1 MATTPAKN
9 RCAICSKEKASFK
22 CEGCAQTFC
31 FNHVSDH
38 RQQLNQQLDEIEVN
52 RDLFRQTLTEQN
64 TLPQKHPL
72 INQIDQWEH
81 DSIDKIHRTADKA
94 RQQILK
100 YGTKYTT
107 EIEDKLAKL
116 TDQLREGRQ
125 GNDFVETDLVH
136 WREEL
141 DRLVNELA
149 VPSHISIRQDTNSLV
164 RNILVDVHGR
174 YSNREELRNIAALRS
189 ELST

>member
-1 MATTPAKN
+1 MASTSAKN
-9 RCAICSKEKASFK
+9 HCVICSKRASFN
-22 CEGCAQTFC
+22 CEGCGQAFC

-64 TLPQKHPL
+64 TVPQKHPL
-72 INQIDQWEH
+72 IKQIDQWEH
-81 DSIDKIHRTADKA
+81 DSIDKIRRTAHKA
-94 RQQILK
+94 RQQILQ

-164 RNILVDVHGR
+164 TNILVDIHGR
-174 YSNREELRNIAALRS
+174 YSNLAEVRNVAALRS
-189 ELST
+189 GFST